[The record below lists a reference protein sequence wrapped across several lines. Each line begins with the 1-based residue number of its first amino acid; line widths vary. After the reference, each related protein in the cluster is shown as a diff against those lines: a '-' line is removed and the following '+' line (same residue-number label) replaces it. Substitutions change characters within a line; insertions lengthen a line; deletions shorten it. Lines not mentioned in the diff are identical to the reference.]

1 MFNSSRMTFSK
12 RNYIDCV
19 RGIAVFLMVWGHTI
33 QCGNG
38 QAFIGEKS
46 YYSDLIFRSIYSFH
60 MPLFAILGGGSFVLF
75 PGSLFLSRDN
85 EKTDCFAGISDINL
99 GNH

>member
-38 QAFIGEKS
+38 QAFIDEKS

-60 MPLFAILGGGSFVLF
+60 MPLFAIWGGSFVLF
-75 PGSLFLSRDN
+75 PGSLFLPRDN
-85 EKTDCFAGISDINL
+85 EKTDCFVGISDINL

>member
-38 QAFIGEKS
+38 QAFIDEKS

-60 MPLFAILGGGSFVLF
+60 MPLFAILGGGLF
-75 PGSLFLSRDN
+75 CSLPWKSILAKRQ
-85 EKTDCFAGISDINL
+85 
-99 GNH
+99 